1 MTSLIFDKCTQWYN
15 HSYSEGARQPCRPQI
30 STYPLCTQSFHFT
43 HFTLCRRQPLDLF
56 FFSPLKFYLCS
67 NITNGSIH
75 NVIFWV
81 WLFGTVHLRFI
92 HYYMFCYFVPFL
104 LVSSVLL
111 NGFTSLFTIFPIEGH
126 LDYWQFWVIMNET
139 AKYICTQTCVWA
151 QAFIS
156 FG

>member
-1 MTSLIFDKCTQWYN
+1 MHTVIQPQLQWRCTTALSAPDFYIPPL
-15 HSYSEGARQPCRPQI
+15 HSVLPFY
-30 STYPLCTQSFHFT
+30 SFHSLPQAT
-43 HFTLCRRQPLDLF
+43 SVSV

>member
-1 MTSLIFDKCTQWYN
+1 MTNAHSDTTTATVKVHSPVGPRFLHTLFALSPSVLLISLFATGN
-15 HSYSEGARQPCRPQI
+15 
-30 STYPLCTQSFHFT
+30 LCI
-43 HFTLCRRQPLDLF
+43 CF

-67 NITNGSIH
+67 NITNGSIG
-75 NVIFWV
+75 NGIFWV

-104 LVSSVLL
+104 LLSSVLL

-126 LDYWQFWVIMNET
+126 LDYLQFWVIMNKT
-139 AKYICTQTCVWA
+139 AKYIHAQTCVWA